1 MSIKFFTFFCL
12 ILFSLSKESLQCKA
26 EPMNVILSQWK
37 AGEKV
42 SEKEVAI
49 FGKEKC
55 FVSEEISDSIF
66 CIMKGKSYKKNC
78 NISRCDLRYIKV
90 LHKNLQGET
99 ILGEMVCNKAIAS
112 DLLDIFREL
121 YDAGY
126 PIERMV
132 LIDNYNAD
140 DEASMEANNSSAFNF
155 RFIGGTNK
163 LSNHSKGMAV
173 DINPLYNPY
182 VKGEKVQPS
191 AARRYV
197 NRRDTVTLAIR
208 RGDLCHRLFTQHGF
222 RWGGAW
228 RRLKDYQHFEK
239 GRRRLCGVKA

>member
-1 MSIKFFTFFCL
+1 
-12 ILFSLSKESLQCKA
+12 
-26 EPMNVILSQWK
+26 MNVILSQWK

-132 LIDNYNAD
+132 LIDNYNA
-140 DEASMEANNSSAFNF
+140 
-155 RFIGGTNK
+155 
-163 LSNHSKGMAV
+163 
-173 DINPLYNPY
+173 PLYNPY
-182 VKGEKVQPS
+182 VKRKADGTVWISPECAS
-191 AARRYV
+191 SYV
-197 NRRDTVTLAIR
+197 NRKKKFNYKIS
-208 RGDLCHRLFTQHGF
+208 GKDLCVKLFKRHGF
-222 RWGGAW
+222 SWGGDW
-228 RRLKDYQHFEK
+228 KSLKDYQHFEK
-239 GRRRLCGVKA
+239 

>member
-1 MSIKFFTFFCL
+1 MSMKIFTFFCL

-26 EPMNVILSQWK
+26 EPMNVVLSQWK

-78 NISRCDLRYIKV
+78 NISRCDLRYLKV

-140 DEASMEANNSSAFNF
+140 DEASMKANNSSSFNF
-155 RFIGGTNK
+155 RFIAGTNK

-182 VKGEKVQPS
+182 VK
-191 AARRYV
+191 RRANGTVWVSPECASSYV
-197 NRRDTVTLAIR
+197 NRKKKFNYKIS
-208 RGDLCHRLFTQHGF
+208 GKDLCVKLFKRHGF
-222 RWGGAW
+222 SWGGDW
-228 RRLKDYQHFEK
+228 KSLKDYQHFEK
-239 GRRRLCGVKA
+239 